1 MSNATFRASLQS
13 GWNENACRALIRQGS
28 KSFYAASL
36 LLPQRI
42 RKPAYALYA
51 FCRLSDDAVDARDA
65 PADAVERQHQRLDLA
80 YAETPMAIPADRAFA
95 QMVADYQ
102 MPRAL
107 PQALLEG
114 LAWDAAG
121 WQPRTLDDGF
131 AYSARVAAA
140 VGAMMTVLMGKRDPH
155 VLARACD
162 LGVAMQLTNIA
173 LDVGEDARNGRVYL
187 PHEWLEDAGVDIAA
201 FMANPVFDERIAA
214 CTGRLLDEADALYDR
229 CLSGIDA
236 LPSDCR
242 PAIHAA
248 RLIYR
253 EIGVKLRQNGLN
265 SVDGRT
271 VVGKGRKLA
280 LLGAASN
287 AALLARPLGAK
298 SLSAP
303 PLAQNVF
310 LVDCVPPFDHG
321 RNGEAVVDRRPMAR
335 IVHLLEQLE
344 RRDRAAMA
352 QQAAHGS
359 MGRQGASAVAS
370 D

>member
-65 PADAVERQHQRLDLA
+65 PADAVERLHQRLDLA

-121 WQPRTLDDGF
+121 WQPRTLDDVF

-173 LDVGEDARNGRVYL
+173 RDVGEDARNGRVYL

-214 CTGRLLDEADALYDR
+214 CTGRLLD
-229 CLSGIDA
+229 
-236 LPSDCR
+236 
-242 PAIHAA
+242 
-248 RLIYR
+248 
-253 EIGVKLRQNGLN
+253 
-265 SVDGRT
+265 
-271 VVGKGRKLA
+271 
-280 LLGAASN
+280 
-287 AALLARPLGAK
+287 
-298 SLSAP
+298 
-303 PLAQNVF
+303 
-310 LVDCVPPFDHG
+310 
-321 RNGEAVVDRRPMAR
+321 
-335 IVHLLEQLE
+335 
-344 RRDRAAMA
+344 
-352 QQAAHGS
+352 
-359 MGRQGASAVAS
+359 
-370 D
+370 